1 MRAGLFLC
9 DHVKPE
15 YVDEFGDYPD
25 MFMHLFPEFDFKMYD
40 VCSGQFPQNLD
51 ECDLYM
57 TTGSSRSVY
66 EDVDWINRLKE
77 MVREIYRQQ
86 KYFIGFCFGHQLMG
100 EALGGKVEKSP
111 KGWCVGV
118 HEFEIGKRKD
128 WMQPFQNKM
137 NLLMMCQDQVVQLPE
152 GAEVLAGNS
161 MCEAGMFQVSDT
173 MLGIQAHPEFSK
185 AYDQRLM
192 EARVERIG
200 TEPVAEGLASLKNE
214 LHVDLLRNWLTQHF
228 LLPIKK

>member
-1 MRAGLFLC
+1 MRAGLFIC

-15 YVDEFGDYPD
+15 YREEFGDYPD
-25 MFMHLFPEFDFKMYD
+25 MFIRLFPEFEFQLYD
-40 VCSGQFPQNLD
+40 VCNGQFPVHLD

-57 TTGSSRSVY
+57 ATGSSRSVY
-66 EDVDWINRLKE
+66 ENLDWIKRLKE
-77 MVREIYRQQ
+77 IVRTLYEKQ

-118 HEFEIGKRKD
+118 HEFEIQKQKD
-128 WMQPFQNKM
+128 WMQPFQNQL

-152 GAEVLAGNS
+152 GAEVLAGNP
-161 MCEAGMFQVSDT
+161 MCEVGMFQVGET

-185 AYDQRLM
+185 AYDRTLM
-192 EARVERIG
+192 ELREERMG
-200 TEPVAEGLASLKNE
+200 AETVAAGVASLEKD
-214 LHVDLLRNWLTQHF
+214 LHVGLLHQWITEHF
-228 LLPIKK
+228 LLPLKK